1 MRTQL
6 LDAITSQEDGYHL
19 AIAQAAELLQAGQ
32 LVAFPTDTVYG
43 VAAIASSPSAVA
55 RLYVAKGRP
64 PDKSIPVLLA
74 HSDDL
79 DGVVKDVSAVARLLV
94 AQFWPGGLTLI
105 LPKSNLVPSEISP
118 TPSVAVRVPDLDLA
132 RQIIANAGAPLAVT
146 SANLSGQPSP
156 RTAAAVL
163 KQLGGR
169 IAAVVDG
176 GMCPGG
182 VPSTIVDC
190 TVQPPQ
196 VLRSGAVSHQELSR
210 YAEITP
216 LGEVS

>member
-1 MRTQL
+1 VRTEL
-6 LDAITSQEDGYHL
+6 LDATSPHKDANRH
-19 AIAQAAELLQAGQ
+19 AIVQAAELLKAGQ

-43 VAAIASSPSAVA
+43 VAAIARSPSAVA

-74 HSDDL
+74 CAEDL
-79 DGVVKDVSAVARLLV
+79 NGVVKDISAVARVLV
-94 AQFWPGGLTLI
+94 AHYWPGALTLI

-118 TPSVAVRVPDLDLA
+118 THSVAVRVPDLDLT
-132 RQIIANAGAPLAVT
+132 RQIIASAGAPLAVT

-163 KQLGGR
+163 NQLGGR

-182 VPSTIVDC
+182 VPSTILDC
-190 TVQPPQ
+190 TVHPPKI
-196 VLRSGAVSHQELSR
+196 LRSGAISHQELLR
-210 YAEITP
+210 YANVTP
-216 LGEVS
+216 LGEIP